1 MADGNI
7 APLVALEDDEIS
19 VLKRAAAV
27 NDGDNHDPVDVTM
40 TAAAV
45 VNVLRAAGPEVE
57 VEANEIVY
65 MVNEYAGAETG
76 APIANLQRIDEL
88 AKYTRAVA
96 KHTLALAGITFGD
109 NMD

>member
-7 APLVALEDDEIS
+7 APVVALEDDEIS

-27 NDGDNHDPVDVTM
+27 NDSDPHDPIDVTM

-45 VNVLRAAGPEVE
+45 VQVLRAAGPEVDISADE
-57 VEANEIVY
+57 LVD
-65 MVNEYAGAETG
+65 MVTEYTSSADT
-76 APIANLQRIDEL
+76 RKIDEL

-96 KHTLALAGITFGD
+96 KNTLALAGIKFGD